1 MRGMADR
8 RAILIAVDAVA
19 AFAAVLIAVQLRFGS
34 GAFSVWVRDLGLPP
48 VWLMAVAFSILTF
61 GSFAVAGVYRR
72 EMYWDL
78 RTELL
83 DLLKGLVLLG
93 TVALSLLFLFKL
105 EDVSR
110 IAIIATFAIL
120 GTASVMARLAIR
132 SATRRAAASGTA
144 LRHWVIVGHGEGVSQ
159 LTDLVM
165 RHPHVGARIVG
176 IVGETPPEPD
186 LGVEWLGTV
195 HDLPEVLRDN
205 VVDEVI
211 VVSDG
216 SDPQKLQAI
225 LSVCAEQ
232 GKTVRLPLDSVA
244 PSLLRGRMEEYDGI
258 PMWSVLATP
267 EHRLELAVKRIID
280 VAGSA
285 ALLTLLSPLLAA
297 TAIGIMMSDGRPVLY
312 RQARGGHHGR
322 PFQMLKFRTMVNGAE
337 AMRDDLIDQ
346 NERTGPVF
354 KIAADPRITR
364 LGMWLRKTS
373 IDETPQLL
381 NVFFG
386 QMSLVGPR
394 PQPLK
399 EVAEYDLWHRRRLS
413 MRPGITGLWQVKAR
427 NDPSFGMWMDLDLEY
442 IDRWSLWLDV
452 SIIARTP
459 VALIRSP
466 GT

>member
-1 MRGMADR
+1 MSDR
-8 RAILIAVDAVA
+8 RAILIVVDAA
-19 AFAAVLIAVQLRFGS
+19 TAFAAVFLAVRLRFGS
-34 GAFSVWVRDLGLPP
+34 DAFSVWVEELGLPP
-48 VWLMAVAFSILTF
+48 VWLIAVAFSILTF
-61 GSFAVAGVYRR
+61 GSFVVAGVYRR

-78 RTELL
+78 RTELV

-93 TVALSLLFLFKL
+93 AVAFSLLFLFKM

-110 IAIIATFAIL
+110 IAIITTFAIL

-144 LRHWVIVGHGEGVSQ
+144 LRYWLIVGHGESVGQ
-159 LTDLVM
+159 LTELVA

-176 IVGETPPEPD
+176 VVGETPPRSD
-186 LGVEWLGTV
+186 LDVEWLGTI

-205 VVDEVI
+205 VVDEVVI
-211 VVSDG
+211 VSDVA
-216 SDPQKLQAI
+216 DPQKLQAV

-232 GKTVRLPLDSVA
+232 GKTVRLPMDSLA
-244 PSLLRGRMEEYDGI
+244 PSILRGRMEEYDGI

-285 ALLTLLSPLLAA
+285 FLMTLLSPLFVA
-297 TAIGIMMSDGRPVLY
+297 TAIGIMITDGRPVIY

-322 PFQMLKFRTMVNGAE
+322 LFQMLKFRTMVDGAE
-337 AMRDDLIDQ
+337 AMRDHLIGQ

-354 KIAADPRITR
+354 KIADDPRITR
-364 LGMWLRKTS
+364 FGRWLRKTS

-381 NVFFG
+381 NVFLG

-394 PQPLK
+394 PQPLE

-413 MRPGITGLWQVKAR
+413 MRPGITGLWQVQAR
-427 NDPSFGMWMDLDLEY
+427 SDSRFDIWMDLDLEY
-442 IDRWSLWLDV
+442 IDHWSLWLDA
-452 SIIARTP
+452 SILAKTPAATIRTP
-459 VALIRSP
+459 